1 MAQRAQK
8 QQALRSAFDT
18 AYRVIDSKDDIEGAV
33 QTAFSNENAR
43 KTGLTIMS
51 FGVIFLAIVVFF
63 AADVFGRF
71 MLIMNLPPAEVLLET
86 PYEVTGLNM
95 VIPED
100 GAPLITLPAQ
110 GYTYVGN
117 QTSLPAINC
126 LGNAMPTEQATP
138 NCGITI
144 PAFESEAAIMTNS
157 DNQIAAIAV
166 ANYENQADAYNTFRE
181 LFEYSRAYGQIGNFV
196 IARSHE
202 APFFFSFQNNILNFT
217 WMSDTW
223 IYTVS
228 APELNSIGEFIEAL
242 PMVEAASTLDE
253 TSSGLQTDLQ

>member
-1 MAQRAQK
+1 MAQQAQK
-8 QQALRSAFDT
+8 QTLRSAFDT
-18 AYRVIDSKDDIEGAV
+18 AYRVMDSKDEIEGAV

-51 FGVIFLAIVVFF
+51 FGVIFLAVVVFF

-71 MLIMNLPPAEVLLET
+71 MVIMNLPPAEVLLET
-86 PYEVTGLNM
+86 PYEVSGLNM

-100 GAPLITLPAQ
+100 GAPLITLPTE
-110 GYTYVGN
+110 GYAYVGN

-126 LGNAMPTEQATP
+126 LGNAMATEQAAP

-166 ANYENQADAYNTFRE
+166 ANYESQADAYTTFRE
-181 LFEYSRAYGQIGNFV
+181 LFEYSRAYGNIGNFV

-217 WMSDTW
+217 WTSDTW
-223 IYTVS
+223 VYTVS
-228 APELNSIGEFIEAL
+228 APELNSIGAFIEAL
-242 PMVEAASTLDE
+242 PLVEATGTLDD
-253 TSSGLQTDLQ
+253 TSSGITTDLQ

>member
-8 QQALRSAFDT
+8 QALRSAFDT
-18 AYRVIDSKDDIEGAV
+18 AYRVIDSKDEIEGAV

-51 FGVIFLAIVVFF
+51 FGVIFLAVVIFF

-71 MLIMNLPPAEVLLET
+71 MVIMNLPPAEVLLET

-95 VIPED
+95 VTPAE
-100 GAPLITLPAQ
+100 GAPLITLPAE
-110 GYTYVGN
+110 GYKYLGN
-117 QTSLPAINC
+117 RTSLALISC
-126 LGNAMPTEQATP
+126 VGTAMESEQAGT
-138 NCGITI
+138 NCNTTITAI
-144 PAFESEAAIMTNS
+144 ESEAAIVANS
-157 DNQIAAIAV
+157 SKETAAIAI
-166 ANYENQADAYNTFRE
+166 ANYESPADAYSTFRE
-181 LFEYSRAYGQIGNFV
+181 LFEYSREYGQIGNFV

-202 APFFFSFQNNILNFT
+202 APFFFSFQNNVLNFT
-217 WMSDTW
+217 WTTDTW

-242 PMVEAASTLDE
+242 PMVEVADTLDE
-253 TSSGLQTDLQ
+253 TSSGPVTDLQ